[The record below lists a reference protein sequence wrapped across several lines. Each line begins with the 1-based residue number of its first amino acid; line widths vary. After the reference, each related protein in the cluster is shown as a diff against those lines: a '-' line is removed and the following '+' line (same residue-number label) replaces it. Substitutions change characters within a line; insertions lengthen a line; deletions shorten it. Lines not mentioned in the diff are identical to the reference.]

1 MDMKAPNPCC
11 LEVSTC
17 LSNASPVE
25 PNTPPSGNLKFPGNC
40 DPGVVEVGGG
50 GGYPWQISPASL
62 DFGNIEEINTMEMTV
77 DDLL

>member
-1 MDMKAPNPCC
+1 MKYFMPPKPAC
-11 LEVSTC
+11 
-17 LSNASPVE
+17 NASPVE
-25 PNTPPSGNLKFPGNC
+25 PNTPPAGNLKFPGNC

-62 DFGNIEEINTMEMTV
+62 DFGNIEEINTKEMTV

>member
-1 MDMKAPNPCC
+1 

-25 PNTPPSGNLKFPGNC
+25 PNTPPAGNLKFPGNC
-40 DPGVVEVGGG
+40 DPGVEVGG

-62 DFGNIEEINTMEMTV
+62 DFGNIEEINTKEMTV